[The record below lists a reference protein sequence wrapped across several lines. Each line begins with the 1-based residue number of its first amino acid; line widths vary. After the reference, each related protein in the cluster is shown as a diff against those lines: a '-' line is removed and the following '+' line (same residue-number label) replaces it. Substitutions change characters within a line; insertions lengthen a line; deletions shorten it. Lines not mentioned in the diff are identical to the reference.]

1 MIRLIVT
8 DYALLS
14 VTPRY
19 GGSMAEVSAAQVE
32 PITDADIRTV
42 AEFLRLGMSS
52 TLSVADWQRAMIAP
66 WDVEQPNHG
75 YLLRENG
82 RVVGAYLALYSER
95 MIDGR
100 PRRICNLGTWCV
112 ADEHRATGL
121 RLLRSLLRQRG
132 YSFTD
137 LSPSPNVVGLNTRLG
152 FAQLDTETAVV
163 ANVPWLVRS
172 RGVRVVDAPTEIDEL
187 LRGRDQTIYRDHAAT
202 AARHAALARGEQS
215 CHVMYRRIRYKRLRA
230 AAIMYVGNPDL
241 FRDCAPYLYRYLLL
255 KHGVVATLVETRLAE
270 QRWGRSVLVSGP
282 MRMFLSEDLGSA
294 QIDYLYSELTCLK

>member
-1 MIRLIVT
+1 MLDVRAV
-8 DYALLS
+8 
-14 VTPRY
+14 
-19 GGSMAEVSAAQVE
+19 EVK

-42 AEFLRLGMSS
+42 AEFLHLEMSAA
-52 TLSVADWQRAMIAP
+52 LSAADWHRAMTPP

-75 YLLRENG
+75 YFLHENG

-137 LSPSPNVVGLNTRLG
+137 LSPIPNVVALNTRLG
-152 FAQLDTETAVV
+152 FAQLDTKTALVT
-163 ANVPWLVRS
+163 NIPWPVRS
-172 RGVRVVDAPTEIDEL
+172 RGVRVVDTPNEIDGL

-202 AARHAALARGEQS
+202 PVHHVVLARGDQS
-215 CHVMYRRIRYKRLRA
+215 CHVMFRRNRYKRLPVA
-230 AAIMYVGNPDL
+230 TILYVGNPDL
-241 FRDCAPYLYRYLLL
+241 FRDCAPHLYRYLLL
-255 KHGVVATLVETRLAE
+255 RRGIPATLVEVRLVGHRQA
-270 QRWGRSVLVSGP
+270 RSVMVPGRP
-282 MRMFLSEDLGSA
+282 KMYLSEDLEPA
-294 QIDYLYSELTCLK
+294 QIDYLYSEMTCLE